1 MSGPLDGFRI
11 LDLSQ
16 IVSGPFGTM
25 LLSDQGADVIK
36 VEPVVGQ
43 DVTRRQN
50 FARGGLSAFYINGN
64 RGKRSMSL
72 DLSRDEGRRIL
83 LDLAAEVDVF
93 IQNFRPGACDRLGVG
108 YDDVRAVNPD
118 IVYVSISGYGPDGP
132 YSGRPVLDPV
142 IQGLTGMV
150 SHQVNPDIPFPDLV
164 RNIVSDKA
172 TALTVAQACTA
183 ALLARERGSGG
194 QHVVIPMLDAT
205 LAFFWNDGMV
215 AHTMK
220 GDGVSPGKTLA
231 EVYRLTDCIDGKI
244 IYFSASTAHIHG
256 VCRAVGHPEWCDDPR
271 YSLEGFVRD
280 QQNLVDFGVM
290 TAEAFAS
297 ITMADAL
304 AGLLEAD
311 VPSGPILEKEEVL
324 NHPQVVHNG
333 AIATWEHP
341 SAGTVRSARPG
352 ARFSET
358 PIEMRLSASH
368 KGADNREVLHSIGRT
383 DVEIDGLLAD
393 GVIGE
398 PDLF

>member
-1 MSGPLDGFRI
+1 
-11 LDLSQ
+11 
-16 IVSGPFGTM
+16 
-25 LLSDQGADVIK
+25 
-36 VEPVVGQ
+36 
-43 DVTRRQN
+43 
-50 FARGGLSAFYINGN
+50 
-64 RGKRSMSL
+64 
-72 DLSRDEGRRIL
+72 
-83 LDLAAEVDVF
+83 
-93 IQNFRPGACDRLGVG
+93 
-108 YDDVRAVNPD
+108 
-118 IVYVSISGYGPDGP
+118 
-132 YSGRPVLDPV
+132 
-142 IQGLTGMV
+142 MV

-368 KGADNREVLHSIGRT
+368 KGADNREVLRSIGRT